1 MEEYVRVCVCRGGR
15 GGRERGRGG
24 RERYTERKRWE
35 RGGGGCVRVKAG
47 NTDVEEESKKKV

>member
-1 MEEYVRVCVCRGGR
+1 MCVCVCVGGEEV
-15 GGRERGRGG
+15 GERGRGG

>member
-1 MEEYVRVCVCRGGR
+1 MCVCVCVCVGGEEV
-15 GGRERGRGG
+15 GERGRGG